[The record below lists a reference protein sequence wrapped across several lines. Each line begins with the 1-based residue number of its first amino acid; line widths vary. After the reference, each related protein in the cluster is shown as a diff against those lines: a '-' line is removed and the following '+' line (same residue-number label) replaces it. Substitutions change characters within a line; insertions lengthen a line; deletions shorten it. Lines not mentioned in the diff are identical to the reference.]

1 MGGQN
6 VSQIWLLS
14 LRLWYF
20 VFQRISVM
28 LKVFIFPVFRFSV
41 VLNCGIFFLVFSAL
55 NQSTILTSQS
65 ADSEN
70 SKAPEPPKL
79 KRNRCFMCRK
89 KVGLTGKRETYN
101 DFGCC

>member
-1 MGGQN
+1 
-6 VSQIWLLS
+6 
-14 LRLWYF
+14 
-20 VFQRISVM
+20 M
-28 LKVFIFPVFRFSV
+28 LKVFILPVFSRAK
-41 VLNCGIFFLVFSAL
+41 LWDLFLVFSAL

-101 DFGCC
+101 DLGCC